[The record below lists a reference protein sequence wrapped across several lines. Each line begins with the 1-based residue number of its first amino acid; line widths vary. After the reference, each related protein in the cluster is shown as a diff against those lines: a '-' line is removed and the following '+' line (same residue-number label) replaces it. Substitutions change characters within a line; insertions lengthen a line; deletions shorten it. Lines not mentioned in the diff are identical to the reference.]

1 MSHPKWSEVYSET
14 ETLPGFINH
23 IYTHSIFL
31 NAIFAEKANKLLETG
46 VGGGSMS
53 IFLSYLGLKITT
65 IDNDDEVI
73 KIAKQNNEILKGGIE
88 VIKADAFNIPF
99 PDNSFDLVFH
109 QGFFEHFS
117 DEEIS
122 KLLTEQLRVAP
133 SVVFSVPSK
142 YYLSKSLGERLMTKE
157 QWERI
162 LKNFNVVESNYYGRP
177 RSDTLVKRCLNMI
190 GWKSI
195 YYYAK
200 IKR

>member
-1 MSHPKWSEVYSET
+1 MSHPKWSEVYSEA

-23 IYTHSIFL
+23 IYTHNIFL
-31 NAIFAEKANKLLETG
+31 NAIFTEKVDKLLETG

-53 IFLSYLGLKITT
+53 IFLSYFGLKITA

-73 KIAKQNNEILKGGIE
+73 KVAKQNNEILKGRIE
-88 VIKADAFNIPF
+88 VIKADAFKLPF

-117 DEEIS
+117 DDEIS
-122 KLLTEQLRVAP
+122 KLLTEQLRVSP

-142 YYLSKSLGERLMTKE
+142 YYLSKSLGERLMSKE
-157 QWERI
+157 QWESI

-177 RSDTLVKRCLNMI
+177 RSDTFIKRCFNMI

-200 IKR
+200 VKR